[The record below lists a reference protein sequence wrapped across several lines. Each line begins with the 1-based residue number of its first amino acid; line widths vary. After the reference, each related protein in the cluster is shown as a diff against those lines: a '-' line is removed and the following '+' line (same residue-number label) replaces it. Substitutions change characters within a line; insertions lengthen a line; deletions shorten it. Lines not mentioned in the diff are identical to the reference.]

1 MGADERQFQGRSFCW
16 NGRGHAWGK
25 QTVDLKWC
33 RNDEEKAG
41 GLKHAGPLVEGSSP
55 PSSESA
61 WSKML
66 LEKGRDK
73 SPEFASNY
81 SEGRVPSRKSGH

>member
-1 MGADERQFQGRSFCW
+1 MDDSLGA
-16 NGRGHAWGK
+16 
-25 QTVDLKWC
+25 C

-41 GLKHAGPLVEGSSP
+41 GLKHAGPVLEGSSP

-66 LEKGRDK
+66 SEKGRDR
-73 SPEFASNY
+73 SPEFASSN
-81 SEGRVPSRKSGH
+81 SDGMLPCQNVLSS